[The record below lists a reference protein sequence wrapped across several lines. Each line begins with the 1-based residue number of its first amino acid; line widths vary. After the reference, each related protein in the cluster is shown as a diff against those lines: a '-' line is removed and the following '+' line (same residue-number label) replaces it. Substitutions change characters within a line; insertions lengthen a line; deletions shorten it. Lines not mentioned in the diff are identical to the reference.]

1 MLTQRANLKSRAP
14 QVTER
19 DEYAYQEMI
28 AHVPLHAHRDPQS
41 VLIVGGGDGGVLREV
56 RTAPKRPI
64 TTHPH
69 IPSSIHRR
77 PFPPSRLVTKV
88 CRHRSVTSITM
99 CEIDAVVCDVAK
111 KFLHNSTATSFNDPR
126 LTLVRRQ
133 HPATSRRE
141 HAAMRRSH
149 NNHHGGAW
157 PRRRRAVTLTRT
169 AHWHPRSE
177 PDWFDPLR
185 CTPTRPSSSRTS
197 ATSTTSSS
205 STRPTPS
212 DLRRP
217 SSLRGSIRRCA
228 ARCDRAQLCATRR
241 VDTTAIAGTIASR
254 SVNNPHR
261 RTTTKNALA
270 PSRPPCAAPHRPLLR
285 QGECVWLHLDLIG
298 DVLSHCKEVFP
309 SVDYCYTTIPTYPS
323 GQATP
328 CRCCLG
334 I

>member
-1 MLTQRANLKSRAP
+1 
-14 QVTER
+14 
-19 DEYAYQEMI
+19 
-28 AHVPLHAHRDPQS
+28 
-41 VLIVGGGDGGVLREV
+41 
-56 RTAPKRPI
+56 
-64 TTHPH
+64 
-69 IPSSIHRR
+69 
-77 PFPPSRLVTKV
+77 
-88 CRHRSVTSITM
+88 
-99 CEIDAVVCDVAK
+99 
-111 KFLHNSTATSFNDPR
+111 
-126 LTLVRRQ
+126 
-133 HPATSRRE
+133 
-141 HAAMRRSH
+141 MRRSH

-228 ARCDRAQLCATRR
+228 ARCDRAQSCATRR
-241 VDTTAIAGTIASR
+241 ADTTTIVDTTASR
-254 SVNNPHR
+254 SVSNPHR
-261 RTTTKNALA
+261 RTTAKNTLG
-270 PSRPPCAAPHRPLLR
+270 PSRTPCAGPPTTLR

-328 CRCCLG
+328 CCCCLG
-334 I
+334 PRAPRSFERRHAARTYPHPHTRAGQIGFLVCSTSPNATLREPRRRPPPPLQQQLRYYSPAVRIRNRPLPRHPAAPLPRTHYS